1 MNLHA
6 ESKFSPTRVALLRY
20 GAVSIV
26 VLLVVSFWQ
35 LQVVRSDYYTNL
47 AERNRIRTLPVMAPR
62 GIIYDRNGRTL
73 VDY

>member
-6 ESKFSPTRVALLRY
+6 ESKLSPTRVALLRY

-62 GIIYDRNGRTL
+62 GIIYDRNGRT
-73 VDY
+73 